1 MCKVHS
7 DVQEHIFWILGN
19 GMVSFWFDNWIG
31 EQTLSQITNS
41 PYIGFES
48 VNYYW
53 LDGTWDK
60 HKLDRVVPPNISEM
74 ICNIPILQAAD
85 DIIKWK
91 PTHDGVYS
99 QSAQHGT
106 LFVKREL
113 ISHTND
119 ICRMIL
125 SWKSSSAFSHATPHI
140 RSILPILILWF
151 LWTERND
158 SKHRNMSFNAKR
170 IIWRVHNYLWGLQ
183 VCKQNGRKWWR
194 EDHHV
199 ATQLGLKIQRSEPE
213 KKITIVR
220 WRKPNNQGFKLNTN
234 GASKGSTGLAG
245 AGGIIRDDRGHTVVA
260 FQEFLGI
267 ATNTYAEISA
277 VAKGLEI
284 AHNRGLN
291 DIWVEMD
298 SKVGIALIK
307 EKYTGHWKV
316 QHLLA
321 KIRYL
326 CSLMTVSFSHIFR
339 EGNTVADFF
348 ANKAVMEK
356 SSQIFSPE
364 QLDRK
369 AKGLISLD
377 RFDLPNIRI
386 G

>member
-1 MCKVHS
+1 M
-7 DVQEHIFWILGN
+7 I
-19 GMVSFWFDNWIG
+19 
-31 EQTLSQITNS
+31 NS
-41 PYIGFES
+41 PYVGFES

-53 LDGTWDK
+53 LEGTWDK
-60 HKLDRVVPPNISEM
+60 HNFDRVVPPNISEM
-74 ICNIPILQAAD
+74 ICNIPIFQAVE

-91 PTHDGVYS
+91 PT
-99 QSAQHGT
+99 
-106 LFVKREL
+106 
-113 ISHTND
+113 ND
-119 ICRMIL
+119 
-125 SWKSSSAFSHATPHI
+125 
-140 RSILPILILWF
+140 
-151 LWTERND
+151 
-158 SKHRNMSFNAKR
+158 
-170 IIWRVHNYLWGLQ
+170 
-183 VCKQNGRKWWR
+183 
-194 EDHHV
+194 
-199 ATQLGLKIQRSEPE
+199 
-213 KKITIVR
+213 
-220 WRKPNNQGFKLNTN
+220 
-234 GASKGSTGLAG
+234 GLAR

-298 SKVGIALIK
+298 SNVGIALIK

-321 KIRYL
+321 KIHYL
-326 CSLMTVSFSHIFR
+326 CSSMTVLFSHIFR

-356 SSQIFSPE
+356 SSQILSPE
-364 QLDRK
+364 QIDRK

-377 RFDLPNIRI
+377 RFDLPNIRL